1 MECVTSTNLCVQG
14 GGELTRNGK
23 GVYENVKE
31 NLTEKTMKIKCVLMG
46 EEK

>member
-1 MECVTSTNLCVQG
+1 MCTGG

-23 GVYENVKE
+23 GVYENVEE